1 MGLLL
6 IILAA
11 VAIIG
16 GVLEFFAHAWVLGI
30 VLIVIGLVLAMFSN
44 RFPHSTI

>member
-11 VAIIG
+11 IAIIG
-16 GVLEFFAHAWVLGI
+16 GVLELLAHAWVLGI

-44 RFPHSTI
+44 RFPRSAI